1 MRKFKVLSSR
11 GKIISNNHDV
21 YFWFYKNNLKMPF
34 AVRGFHKEKTI
45 ICDAIYMLTIKE
57 NCQESIKSD
66 DFMLHNIE
74 VLLFPININSVKKKL

>member
-1 MRKFKVLSSR
+1 MMF
-11 GKIISNNHDV
+11 I
-21 YFWFYKNNLKMPF
+21 F
-34 AVRGFHKEKTI
+34 GFIKTI
-45 ICDAIYMLTIKE
+45 SKCLLLSEAFTKKKQLFKWLYSCDAIYMLTIKE